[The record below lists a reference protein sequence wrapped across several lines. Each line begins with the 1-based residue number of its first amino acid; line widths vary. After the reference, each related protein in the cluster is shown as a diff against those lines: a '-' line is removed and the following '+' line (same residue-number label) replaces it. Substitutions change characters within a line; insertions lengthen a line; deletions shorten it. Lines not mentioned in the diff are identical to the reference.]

1 MLAWNFS
8 ARIDDK
14 VCVFQFFD
22 DAGRDITR
30 RGHRAL
36 ELPKSVNTEMLLQQ
50 FGIVI
55 EAANELAPAEDC
67 YAEEALFGVLR
78 GNGVDVIGYM
88 NVVICRRGNYIS
100 LERRIEL
107 LGLFDF
113 SIDFS
118 NGELRLRPIPLSLA
132 LHAGI
137 RAILLAVNVDPMLP
151 LPCSAVAPKQRVAP
165 DAEKRSAQISSNL
178 SQLGGGRSCSLLA
191 SDMRPSAKPIRML
204 LAFQKISFPGR
215 PEQGIFLTMA

>member
-118 NGELRLRPIPLSLA
+118 NGEFACGQFRFPLHCTPESAPFSL
-132 LHAGI
+132 
-137 RAILLAVNVDPMLP
+137 P
-151 LPCSAVAPKQRVAP
+151 
-165 DAEKRSAQISSNL
+165 
-178 SQLGGGRSCSLLA
+178 
-191 SDMRPSAKPIRML
+191 
-204 LAFQKISFPGR
+204 
-215 PEQGIFLTMA
+215 